1 MVPYVNS
8 YIGIFSV
15 KAKKCGVD
23 VDKLLIISKARNI
36 FKKTNHKT
44 QSKLYVH
51 HFFVVYCYNQSL
63 RIFFFLMKR
72 ENERLLD

>member
-1 MVPYVNS
+1 MFLYINS

-15 KAKKCGVD
+15 KAKKYGVD

-44 QSKLYVH
+44 ESKLYVH
-51 HFFVVYCYNQSL
+51 HFFVYYYNQSL
-63 RIFFFLMKR
+63 GVFFL
-72 ENERLLD
+72 

>member
-1 MVPYVNS
+1 MFLYINS

-15 KAKKCGVD
+15 KAKEYGVD

-44 QSKLYVH
+44 ESKLYVH
-51 HFFVVYCYNQSL
+51 HFFVVYYYNQSL
-63 RIFFFLMKR
+63 GVFFL
-72 ENERLLD
+72 